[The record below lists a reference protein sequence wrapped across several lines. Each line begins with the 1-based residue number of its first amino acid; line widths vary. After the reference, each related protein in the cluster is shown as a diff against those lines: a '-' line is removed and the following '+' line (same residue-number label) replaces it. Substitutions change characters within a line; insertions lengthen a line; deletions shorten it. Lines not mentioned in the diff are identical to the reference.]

1 MARSAPAWGPRLA
14 PSPGCP
20 CGGPGCAPASNRRRL
35 SVSRDSATQWH
46 MQRVAVCGGQG
57 CAPAR
62 TMQVPVQC
70 SSAAAAAAHIH
81 SQSQPPRAAPQCRAQ
96 LQPCS
101 SGPPCGH
108 TAAARLGTRVT
119 PAAPAPQPPAPES
132 RPQSCSGPAARERR
146 QQGTSAGCA
155 SHIAGHGGGRPSS
168 TQVGGLL
175 LLLPSYSCCNNCSGV
190 LPPAAAARRPPPL

>member
-1 MARSAPAWGPRLA
+1 MQRTCMGSSTCTVSRLPLRWSRMCTCTQQPAPFSEQTFGNTIAHSRW
-14 PSPGCP
+14 
-20 CGGPGCAPASNRRRL
+20 CGGLGCAPASSMHAL
-35 SVSRDSATQWH
+35 
-46 MQRVAVCGGQG
+46 
-57 CAPAR
+57 AR
-62 TMQVPVQC
+62 GR
-70 SSAAAAAAHIH
+70 SAAAAAAHIH
-81 SQSQPPRAAPQCRAQ
+81 SQWPLPRAAPRCRAQ
-96 LQPCS
+96 RQPCS

-108 TAAARLGTRVT
+108 TAAARLGTRAA

-155 SHIAGHGGGRPSS
+155 LHIAGHGGNRPSS